1 MTVEE
6 LTVATG
12 KGRSRPR
19 AAASFS
25 GPPPEAIRLAFARR
39 LQASLNE
46 RGWTQSELARRVA
59 PLLKESRIGRDNISK
74 YVRGKVLP
82 LPAALEAIAK
92 VLEMRSQDLLP
103 ARASVGN
110 DENPPFSMRD
120 MGDQQMVWVQV
131 NMALPWNKALE
142 LHKIIRSKDDDDTG
156 RDGA

>member
-1 MTVEE
+1 MSVYEE
-6 LTVATG
+6 SSVAA
-12 KGRSRPR
+12 GRVRGSG
-19 AAASFS
+19 SFS
-25 GPPPEAIRLAFARR
+25 GPPPEAIRMAFARR
-39 LQASLNE
+39 LQSSLNE

-110 DENPPFSMRD
+110 DENPPISVRD
-120 MGDQQMVWVQV
+120 MGEQDMAWVQI
-131 NMALPWNKALE
+131 NMALPWDKALE
-142 LHKIIRSKDDDDTG
+142 IQRVIRRKDDD
-156 RDGA
+156 GA